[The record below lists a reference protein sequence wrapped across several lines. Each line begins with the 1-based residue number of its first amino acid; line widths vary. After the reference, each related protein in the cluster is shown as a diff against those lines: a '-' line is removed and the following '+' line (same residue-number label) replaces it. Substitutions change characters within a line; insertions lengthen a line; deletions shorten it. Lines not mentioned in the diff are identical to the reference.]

1 MFNSWSKLKSSCEC
15 WHAFQH
21 SVWITPRGAKHKQI
35 VSLKNPPSLSL
46 CSITWLFSSGRDRR
60 VAALSAAFPNLLG
73 EGAWILPGSLV
84 YFAEAPV
91 PGVGIS
97 WRTPEH
103 KLLACNW
110 EDTPAEAF
118 RIVPLT
124 SRLSSLRGWGQ
135 AGCCSHISAPF
146 PDSDV
151 LFYLACCENT
161 ACVCLDETCCVCNE
175 ESD

>member
-1 MFNSWSKLKSSCEC
+1 MFTSWSKLKSSCEC

-110 EDTPAEAF
+110 E
-118 RIVPLT
+118 RYT
-124 SRLSSLRGWGQ
+124 SRGIPHCASNIPSFQFAGLGTGRVLLPHLCTISRFRCAVLSRLLREHSLCVFRW
-135 AGCCSHISAPF
+135 
-146 PDSDV
+146 DV
-151 LFYLACCENT
+151 L
-161 ACVCLDETCCVCNE
+161 CL
-175 ESD
+175 